1 MIDSSNARAPR
12 IRLKREERER
22 LIVSQA
28 IAFFA
33 EAGLSGDTTALAA
46 SMGVAQPLIYRYF
59 ENKEALIAR
68 VFEETFLSNWNPLWE
83 EMLTDPAKDL
93 RQRLLTFHND
103 FSRVQLTRERVRLS
117 LFFALSGWDMQP
129 YFRLMRNRVYVPIA
143 AALRAH
149 AGAPGIKTAPLRE
162 FEVDLAKSV
171 VEKIQYYGIRKWVY
185 ELPDLPPIE
194 PLIEISVSALLDGAQ
209 VAVKNFQ
216 GKGRLYRHDRKQ

>member
-1 MIDSSNARAPR
+1 MVDSSNARAPR
-12 IRLKREERER
+12 VRLKREERER

-28 IAFFA
+28 IAFFS
-33 EAGLSGDTTALAA
+33 EVGLSGDTTALAA

-143 AALRAH
+143 TGLREH
-149 AGAPGIKTAPLRE
+149 AGAPSIKSAPLRE

-185 ELPDLPPIE
+185 GLPDLPPIE

-209 VAVKNFQ
+209 VAVKSFQ
-216 GKGRLYRHDRKQ
+216 GKGRLYRHERK